1 MLDPAPDTI
10 TLILERV
17 SSGGAKAE
25 SELFDAVYDEL
36 RRMAISRAASQGSG
50 SVLQATALVNEAYLK
65 LRPGNGKWEGRA
77 HFFGAAARAMRN
89 IVADD
94 ARRRSRAKHGGAF
107 IHVELDSQVQA
118 PSLGVPGHVL
128 EINDALERLLEE
140 QPGAAR
146 VVELRYFAG
155 LSDAE
160 TAKALGVSL
169 RTVFRQWAFAKAWL
183 SRELDR
189 NPGADR

>member
-1 MLDPAPDTI
+1 MSDPTPDAI

-17 SSGGAKAE
+17 SSGDAKAE

-36 RRMAISRAASQGSG
+36 RRMAISRAASQGPG

-65 LRPGNGKWEGRA
+65 LKPAKGTWEGRA

-94 ARRRSRAKHGGAF
+94 ARRRARGKHGGAF
-107 IHVELDSQVQA
+107 RHVELDSQVQA
-118 PSLGVPGHVL
+118 PNLGVPGHIL

-140 QPGAAR
+140 QPRAAR

-160 TAKALGVSL
+160 TAKALGISL
-169 RTVFRQWAFAKAWL
+169 RTVFREWAFAKAWL

-189 NPGADR
+189 GEDKDL